1 MTLSE
6 PSNEYMTALLSGSR
20 EESKAPEMI
29 LSVLEGLPGQ
39 LWSHDVSEL
48 IVLS

>member
-6 PSNEYMTALLSGSR
+6 PRNEYMTALLSGSR
-20 EESKAPEMI
+20 KESKAPEMI
-29 LSVLEGLPGQ
+29 QSVPEGLPG
-39 LWSHDVSEL
+39 WIRSPDKFEL

>member
-6 PSNEYMTALLSGSR
+6 RSNEYMTALLSGPR
-20 EESKAPEMI
+20 KESEAPEMI
-29 LSVLEGLPGQ
+29 QSVPEGLPGRIRSPDK
-39 LWSHDVSEL
+39 LEL